1 MAGALA
7 LRRQTSHDSPEGN
20 AVYARETQPMKS
32 DKHNHRRSARRHGRR
47 AFTLLEMIV
56 VVTIIALLA
65 AMVAPR
71 TLKWLG
77 KSQQT
82 VAQAEA
88 SKLAQTVR
96 LYLLDNNLTRPF
108 AGMELGV
115 LREGDDPYL
124 EKDDH
129 LLDPWGRPYV
139 LIVPAQVNIEFDI
152 VSLGEDGQLAT
163 EDDITH

>member
-1 MAGALA
+1 
-7 LRRQTSHDSPEGN
+7 
-20 AVYARETQPMKS
+20 MKS
-32 DKHNHRRSARRHGRR
+32 DKHNHRRWARRHSRR

-65 AMVAPR
+65 ALVAPR

-77 KSQQT
+77 KSQQK
-82 VAQAEA
+82 VAKAEA
-88 SKLAQTVR
+88 SKLAQTIR

-124 EKDDH
+124 GKADDII
-129 LLDPWGRPYV
+129 DPWKHEYV
-139 LIVPAQVNIEFDI
+139 LIVPGQVNIYDFDV
-152 VSLGEDGQLAT
+152 VSLGEDGQLGT